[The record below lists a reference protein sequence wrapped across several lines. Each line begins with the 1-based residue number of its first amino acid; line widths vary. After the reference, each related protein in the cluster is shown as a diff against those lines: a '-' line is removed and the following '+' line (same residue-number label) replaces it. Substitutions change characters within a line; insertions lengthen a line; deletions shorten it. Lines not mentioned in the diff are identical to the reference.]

1 MKLHMF
7 VAASAMVASAANV
20 QATHVLWADWSQRP
34 TFTAVTGTVG
44 GVDVR
49 YDGSHDFVQ
58 LGSDPIDYWKPTGY
72 TQNLVN
78 RPVGTDLIGLVDG
91 GTKTITFA
99 KPVTDVF
106 MAFTSWNGVDV
117 TFDRPFTV
125 FSKGPGFW
133 GSGDFLVN
141 GTSTGFLGLGEVH
154 GVLKFA
160 GTVTSLSFTDTF
172 DNWHGF
178 TIGVGAVPEPQS
190 WAMLIAG
197 FGLVGATMR
206 RRRMVA
212 A

>member
-34 TFTAVTGTVG
+34 TVDAVTGTVG
-44 GVDVR
+44 GVGVR
-49 YDGSHDFVQ
+49 YDGPLQFVQ
-58 LGSDPIDYWKPTGY
+58 LGTGHTDFWNPTGY

-78 RPVGTDLIGLVDG
+78 RPVGTDLIALDVG

-99 KPVTDVF
+99 RPVKDVF
-106 MAFTSWNGVDV
+106 MALTSWNGVNV

-125 FSKGPGFW
+125 FSKGPGFF
-133 GSGDFLVN
+133 GNGDFLVN
-141 GTSTGFLGLGEVH
+141 GTSTGFFGFGEVH

-172 DNWHGF
+172 DSWHGF
-178 TIGVGAVPEPQS
+178 TVGVGAVPEPQS